1 MSTATAY
8 QQSQANNLQS
18 QINNLAQLYQQ
29 QVKSSMYPMLQVSTP
44 SGYPLKA
51 SSMGFSS
58 LISTATIA
66 MPGTFAIGQSPNYTS
81 ILRTDSA
88 EWAKS
93 LKLSRAESLKR
104 YMKSSGL

>member
-1 MSTATAY
+1 MSTAIQY
-8 QQSQANNLQS
+8 QQSQANNLQN

-29 QVKSSMYPMLQVSTP
+29 QVKNSLYPMLQVSTP
-44 SGYPLKA
+44 SGYPLKS

-66 MPGTFAIGQSPNYTS
+66 GAFSIGQSPNYTN
-81 ILRTDSA
+81 ILRTDGA

-93 LKLSRAESLKR
+93 LKIARGESLKR

>member
-1 MSTATAY
+1 MSTAIQY

-29 QVKSSMYPMLQVSTP
+29 QVKNTMYPMLQVSTP

-58 LISTATIA
+58 LVSAATVA
-66 MPGTFAIGQSPNYTS
+66 MPGAFSIGQSPNYMG
-81 ILRTDSA
+81 ILRTDNA

-93 LKLSRAESLKR
+93 LKIARGESLKR

>member
-1 MSTATAY
+1 
-8 QQSQANNLQS
+8 
-18 QINNLAQLYQQ
+18 
-29 QVKSSMYPMLQVSTP
+29 MYPMLQVSTP

-66 MPGTFAIGQSPNYTS
+66 MPGAFTVGQSPNYTS
-81 ILRTDSA
+81 ILRTDDA

-93 LKLSRAESLKR
+93 LKIARGESLKR